1 MSDVDAVEI
10 QIGIAQGRKSFS
22 ILEATAL
29 WCELDT
35 RDQRIKRWVK
45 AVCEPGRSPIDV
57 SIIHS
62 PFLPSMDTQRL
73 RDLSIK
79 IDLIDFEQKVETDKE
94 MLNKLASDSFALKD
108 QAKEIIN
115 AIRPS
120 EAFKRHLAM
129 HETVVSLVWNMIEIC
144 GGGRTD
150 LEKPI
155 TRDQLE
161 DLANI
166 RKEHPR
172 FLGIVDEQVIHPKTR
187 NVWRKLIAAFCLEA
201 GFNPREKG
209 VVDAITKMT
218 EKHGLAIPRATIAKV
233 IKEIKEQEILP

>member
-1 MSDVDAVEI
+1 MSDVDRIEV

-22 ILEATAL
+22 ILEAAAL
-29 WCELDT
+29 WCELDI
-35 RDQRIKRWVK
+35 RDERIRRWIK

-62 PFLPSMDTQRL
+62 PFLPSIDTQRL

-79 IDLIDFEQKVETDKE
+79 IDLIEFEQKVETDKE
-94 MLNKLASDSFALKD
+94 KLNKLIADSLALKE

-129 HETVVSLVWNMIEIC
+129 HEIVVSLVWNMIEIC

-150 LEKPI
+150 LEKQI

-161 DLANI
+161 DLASI

-172 FLGIVDEQVIHPKTR
+172 FLGVVDEQIIHPKTR
-187 NVWRKLIAAFCLEA
+187 NVWRKLIAALCLEA
-201 GFNPREKG
+201 GFDPREKG
-209 VVDAITKMT
+209 VIDAITKMM
-218 EKHGLAIPRATIAKV
+218 EKHGLSIPRSTIAKL